1 MVRSLL
7 FAALAPTIFW
17 EEFVR
22 AANYINNRCST
33 RALNEES
40 PYQCI
45 TGTVPDVS
53 HFRILG
59 CCAYVHIPKENRNKL
74 QPRTLK
80 CVLLGYDDE
89 SKAYRCYDPINRR
102 ILISRDV
109 ICDETKRGEFTA
121 SQAPIPTS
129 ILDLFD
135 DDELSA
141 DQESTAAPQL
151 PVSTTASASEGITP
165 PSSPIAHV
173 PGTDS
178 PHQHNSPSLPAAID
192 ELPSSKIQEPRQ
204 VLCESYLADTY
215 SDQQVA
221 VAFSNPDWTSALAS
235 EFEAHQHNNTWEL
248 VPHPSGKD
256 VLSCKWVLRD
266 KLDHE
271 GNIKHKARIVARGNE
286 QIEGVDYDETFAPV
300 IKWSTV
306 RLVIALAAA
315 YGWPIFHM
323 DVVTAFLNGLLQ
335 EEIYMYQPAPFIKAG
350 QEHLVCRLLRSIY
363 GLKQSP
369 RTWYAEIDN
378 FLRSIG
384 CTRSELDANLYYKVE
399 DGLMV
404 IILIFVDDLLITG
417 SSAKLIEFI
426 KIGLKQKY
434 EMKDLGPARRYLG
447 VDIIKFHDSILL
459 HQQHYAQ
466 QLVLDYGMENCR
478 SPLVPLPEGLILESE
493 TNTPDIDHH
502 SYCQLVGR
510 LIFLTNT
517 RPDLSFALGLVS
529 RFMHQ
534 PQQAHYDASMHIV
547 RYISGTTGLGI
558 FYTANVTPQLEGFT
572 DADWGTSCPDT
583 RRSTGGY
590 LFKLSNGPI
599 SWSSKRQPTVSRST
613 TEAEYK
619 SLSDGAQEGVFL
631 KRELHDTQNSN
642 ALLQFN
648 NSEINDD
655 LANAHLPSVEDLH
668 LHCNNISAIKLSR
681 NPVFH
686 ARTKHLEI
694 HHHFVHERVLEGE
707 LKLKFVPPD
716 QQLADLLTKNL
727 SPKKFAH
734 DKRQIGMRIV

>member
-7 FAALAPTIFW
+7 FAALALAIFW

-22 AANYINNRCST
+22 ATNYINNRCST

-45 TGTVPDVS
+45 TGTVPNVS

-74 QPRTLK
+74 QPHTLK

-135 DDELSA
+135 DDELST

-151 PVSTTASASEGITP
+151 PISTTAPASEDITP

-173 PGTDS
+173 PGPDS
-178 PHQHNSPSLPAAID
+178 PHQHISPSLPTAID

-204 VLCESYLADTY
+204 VLCETYLADTY

-221 VAFSNPDWTSALAS
+221 AAFSDPDRTSALTS
-235 EFEAHQHNNTWEL
+235 EFEAHQRNNTWEL

-271 GNIKHKARIVARGNE
+271 GNIKHKARIVARGND

-315 YGWPIFHM
+315 YGWPICHM

-335 EEIYMYQPAPFIKAG
+335 EEIYMYQPAPFIEAG

-378 FLRSIG
+378 FLCSIG
-384 CTRSELDANLYYKVE
+384 YTRSELNANLYYKVE

-404 IILIFVDDLLITG
+404 IILVFVDDLLITG
-417 SSAKLIEFI
+417 SNAKLIEFI

-434 EMKDLGPARRYLG
+434 ELKDLGPARCYLG
-447 VDIIKFHDSILL
+447 VDIIKFHDGILL

-493 TNTPDIDHH
+493 TNTPDIDRH

-517 RPDLSFALGLVS
+517 RPDLSFAVGLVS

-534 PQQAHYDASMHIV
+534 PQQAHYDAAMHIV
-547 RYISGTTGLGI
+547 CYISGTTGLGI

-572 DADWGTSCPDT
+572 DADWGTSRPDT

-590 LFKLSNGPI
+590 FVKWSHKLEQQKTTYSFSLHYRSRIQVTVRWRTRRCI
-599 SWSSKRQPTVSRST
+599 SQTTIGNTARHPKLQCTSSIQ
-613 TEAEYK
+613 
-619 SLSDGAQEGVFL
+619 
-631 KRELHDTQNSN
+631 
-642 ALLQFN
+642 QF
-648 NSEINDD
+648 
-655 LANAHLPSVEDLH
+655 
-668 LHCNNISAIKLSR
+668 R
-681 NPVFH
+681 N
-686 ARTKHLEI
+686 
-694 HHHFVHERVLEGE
+694 
-707 LKLKFVPPD
+707 
-716 QQLADLLTKNL
+716 QL
-727 SPKKFAH
+727 
-734 DKRQIGMRIV
+734 